1 MYDISLL
8 QRIRTKTAKNLKDNR
23 RKTLKKRKKCDII
36 ILQDKQ
42 VCEALSIEKSS
53 LGGASR
59 QLGGTSC

>member
-1 MYDISLL
+1 MIQVNYSEKE
-8 QRIRTKTAKNLKDNR
+8 QEKQ

-36 ILQDKQ
+36 IFQDKQ